1 MDKKTQSK
9 VRIIEKTFE
18 AIKRDNKGIANISL
32 LRVAEELSMPYEEL
46 TSFFLTLE
54 DIYFNEQTRS
64 NIKIEKYLESGLT
77 EAKTANDAKYLF
89 ENTIRLFVMEL
100 PEYADVVWAATP
112 FLPKCLEERNRMKAY
127 LKKTF
132 KRIIKK
138 GWPGKIESVLDRQTD
153 LVVLS
158 FYGLYEYCAKTKKK
172 DRKAILEDFINM
184 LNLHLQDR
192 LFF

>member
-1 MDKKTQSK
+1 MDRQTQRK
-9 VRIIEKTFE
+9 VKIIEKTFE
-18 AIKRDNKGIANISL
+18 SIKKDNKGIANVSL

-54 DIYFNEQTRS
+54 DIYLNEQVRS
-64 NIKIEKYLESGLT
+64 NRKLQSYIDSGLT
-77 EAKTANDAKYLF
+77 KTNTANDAKYLF
-89 ENTIRLFVMEL
+89 ENTIRLFVEEL

-112 FLPKCLEERNRMKAY
+112 FLPKCLEERIRMKAY
-127 LKKTF
+127 LKKSF

-158 FYGLYEYCAKTKKK
+158 FYGLYEYCARTKKK

>member
-1 MDKKTQSK
+1 MDKKTQKK

-18 AIKRDNKGIANISL
+18 SIKKDNKGIANVSL

-54 DIYFNEQTRS
+54 DIYLNEQERS
-64 NIKIEKYLESGLT
+64 NRKLQSYIDSGLNK
-77 EAKTANDAKYLF
+77 AKTANDAKYLF
-89 ENTIRLFVMEL
+89 ENTIRLFVEDL

-112 FLPKCLEERNRMKAY
+112 FLPKCLEEKNRMKAY

>member
-1 MDKKTQSK
+1 MDKQTQRK
-9 VRIIEKTFE
+9 VKIIEKTFE
-18 AIKRDNKGIANISL
+18 TIKKDNKGLASVSL
-32 LRVAEELSMPYEEL
+32 LRVAEELSMPYVEL
-46 TSFFLTLE
+46 TSFFLTIE
-54 DIYFNEQTRS
+54 DIYFNEQERS
-64 NIKIEKYLESGLT
+64 NKKIKKFLDDGIS

-89 ENTIRLFVMEL
+89 ENTIKLFVEDL
-100 PEYADVVWAATP
+100 PEYADVIWAATP
-112 FLPKCLEERNRMKAY
+112 FLPKCLEERIRMKAY

-158 FYGLYEYCAKTKKK
+158 FYGLYEYCARTKKK
-172 DRKAILEDFINM
+172 ERKEISEDFINM

>member
-1 MDKKTQSK
+1 MDRKTQSK

-18 AIKRDNKGIANISL
+18 AIKRENKGVANISL

-54 DIYFNEQTRS
+54 DIYFNEQTRV
-64 NIKIEKYLESGLT
+64 NIKIEKYLESGLS

-100 PEYADVVWAATP
+100 PEYADMVWAATP

>member
-1 MDKKTQSK
+1 MDRQTQRK
-9 VRIIEKTFE
+9 VKIIEKTFE
-18 AIKRDNKGIANISL
+18 SIKRDNKGVANASL

-54 DIYFNEQTRS
+54 DIYLNEQERS
-64 NIKIEKYLESGLT
+64 NRKLQSYIDSGLT
-77 EAKTANDAKYLF
+77 KTNTANDAKYLF
-89 ENTIRLFVMEL
+89 ENTIRLFVEEL

-112 FLPKCLEERNRMKAY
+112 FLPKCLEERIRMKAY
-127 LKKTF
+127 LKKSF

-158 FYGLYEYCAKTKKK
+158 FYGLYEYCARTKKK
-172 DRKAILEDFINM
+172 NRKVILEDFINM

>member
-1 MDKKTQSK
+1 MDKKTQNK

-18 AIKRDNKGIANISL
+18 SIKKDNKGLANTSL
-32 LRVAEELSMPYEEL
+32 LRVAEELAMPYEEL
-46 TSFFLTLE
+46 TSFFLTVE
-54 DIYFNEQTRS
+54 DIYFNEQERS
-64 NIKIEKYLESGLT
+64 NRKIEDFLEKGLS

-89 ENTIRLFVMEL
+89 EEIIRLFVQDL
-100 PEYADVVWAATP
+100 PDYADVVWAATP
-112 FLPKCLEERNRMKAY
+112 FLPKCLEEKIRMKAY
-127 LKKTF
+127 LKKSF

-153 LVVLS
+153 LVILS
-158 FYGLYEYCAKTKKK
+158 FYGLYEFCARTDKKN
-172 DRKAILEDFINM
+172 RKAILEDFINM

>member
-1 MDKKTQSK
+1 MDKKTQKK

-18 AIKRDNKGIANISL
+18 SIKKDNKGLANTSL

-46 TSFFLTLE
+46 TSFFLTVE
-54 DIYFNEQTRS
+54 DVYFNEQERS
-64 NIKIEKYLESGLT
+64 NKKIEEFLEKGLL

-89 ENTIRLFVMEL
+89 EEIIRLFVQDL
-100 PEYADVVWAATP
+100 PDYADVVWAATP
-112 FLPKCLEERNRMKAY
+112 FLPKCLEEKIRMKAY
-127 LKKTF
+127 LKKSF

-153 LVVLS
+153 LVILS
-158 FYGLYEYCAKTKKK
+158 FYGLYEFCARTHKK

>member
-1 MDKKTQSK
+1 MDKKTQNK

-18 AIKRDNKGIANISL
+18 SIKKDNKGLANVSL

-46 TSFFLTLE
+46 TSFFLTIE
-54 DIYFNEQTRS
+54 DIYFNEQERS
-64 NIKIEKYLESGLT
+64 NRKIAEFLEKGLS
-77 EAKTANDAKYLF
+77 EVKTANDAKYLF
-89 ENTIRLFVMEL
+89 EEIIRLFVQDL

-112 FLPKCLEERNRMKAY
+112 FLPKCLEEKIRMKTY
-127 LKKTF
+127 LKKNF

-153 LVVLS
+153 LVILS
-158 FYGLYEYCAKTKKK
+158 FYGLYEYCARTKKK

>member
-1 MDKKTQSK
+1 MDRQTQRK
-9 VRIIEKTFE
+9 VKIIEKTFE
-18 AIKRDNKGIANISL
+18 SIKRDNKGVANASL

-46 TSFFLTLE
+46 TSFFLTVE
-54 DIYFNEQTRS
+54 DIYLNEQERS
-64 NIKIEKYLESGLT
+64 NRKLQSYIDSGLT
-77 EAKTANDAKYLF
+77 KVKTANDAKYLF
-89 ENTIRLFVMEL
+89 ENTIRLFVEEL

-112 FLPKCLEERNRMKAY
+112 FLPKCLEERIRMKAY
-127 LKKTF
+127 LKKSY

-158 FYGLYEYCAKTKKK
+158 FYGLYEYCARTKKK

>member
-1 MDKKTQSK
+1 MDRQTQRK
-9 VRIIEKTFE
+9 VKIIEKTFE
-18 AIKRDNKGIANISL
+18 SIKRDNKGVANASL

-54 DIYFNEQTRS
+54 DIYLNEQERS
-64 NIKIEKYLESGLT
+64 NRKLQSYIDSGLT
-77 EAKTANDAKYLF
+77 KTNTANDAKYLF
-89 ENTIRLFVMEL
+89 ENTIRLFVEEL

-112 FLPKCLEERNRMKAY
+112 FLPKCLEERIRMKAY
-127 LKKTF
+127 LKKSY

-158 FYGLYEYCAKTKKK
+158 FYGLYEYCARTKKK

>member
-77 EAKTANDAKYLF
+77 EAKTANDAKSLF

-112 FLPKCLEERNRMKAY
+112 FLPKCLEDRNRMKAY

-172 DRKAILEDFINM
+172 DRKAILDDFINM

>member
-1 MDKKTQSK
+1 MNKETQSK
-9 VRIIEKTFE
+9 VKIIEKTFE
-18 AIKRDNKGIANISL
+18 SIKRDNKGVTNVSL
-32 LRVAEELSMPYEEL
+32 LSVAEELSMPYEDL

-54 DIYFNEQTRS
+54 DIYLNEQKRS
-64 NIKIEKYLESGLT
+64 NRKIEAYLESGLSNS
-77 EAKTANDAKYLF
+77 KNANDAKNLF
-89 ENTIRLFVMEL
+89 ENTIRLFVNEL

-112 FLPKCLEERNRMKAY
+112 FLPKCLKEKIRMKAY

-132 KRIIKK
+132 KKIIKK

-153 LVVLS
+153 LCILS
-158 FYGLYEYCAKTKKK
+158 FYGLYEYCARAKKK

>member
-18 AIKRDNKGIANISL
+18 AIKRENKGVANISL

-54 DIYFNEQTRS
+54 DIYFNEQTRV
-64 NIKIEKYLESGLT
+64 NIKIEKYLESGLS
-77 EAKTANDAKYLF
+77 EAKTANDAKSLF

>member
-64 NIKIEKYLESGLT
+64 NIKIQKYLESGLT
-77 EAKTANDAKYLF
+77 EAKTANDAKSLF

-112 FLPKCLEERNRMKAY
+112 FLPKCLKERNRMKAY

>member
-1 MDKKTQSK
+1 MDRQTQRK
-9 VRIIEKTFE
+9 VKIIEKTFE
-18 AIKRDNKGIANISL
+18 SIKRDNKGVANVSL

-46 TSFFLTLE
+46 TSFFLTIE
-54 DIYFNEQTRS
+54 DIYLNEQERS
-64 NIKIEKYLESGLT
+64 NRKLQSYIDSGLNK
-77 EAKTANDAKYLF
+77 AKTANDAKYLF
-89 ENTIRLFVMEL
+89 ENTIRLFVEEL

-112 FLPKCLEERNRMKAY
+112 FLPKCLEERIRMKAY

-158 FYGLYEYCAKTKKK
+158 FYGLYEYCARTKKK
-172 DRKAILEDFINM
+172 DRKVILEDFINM

>member
-1 MDKKTQSK
+1 MDKKTQKK

-18 AIKRDNKGIANISL
+18 SIKKDNKGLANVSL

-46 TSFFLTLE
+46 TSFFLTIE
-54 DIYFNEQTRS
+54 DIYFNEQARS
-64 NIKIEKYLESGLT
+64 NRKIKQFLEKGLS
-77 EAKTANDAKYLF
+77 EVKTANDAKYLF
-89 ENTIRLFVMEL
+89 EEIIRLFVQDL
-100 PEYADVVWAATP
+100 PDYADVVWAATP
-112 FLPKCLEERNRMKAY
+112 FLPKCLEEKIRMKTY
-127 LKKTF
+127 LKKNF

-153 LVVLS
+153 LVILS
-158 FYGLYEYCAKTKKK
+158 FYGLYEYCARTKKK